1 METLNTILSQLT
13 YDDLDRW
20 AGAKIRTRGKSY
32 IKRVDGLHRTPEGQL
47 VAWVAGTEEYATL
60 VRPNEEG
67 GHAWFCTCSYADG
80 PCKHA
85 VAVLLAAA
93 ERVRQKRDIP
103 LLSIDDELH
112 LILFD
117 DRDDITQW
125 HDEEGHEGT
134 GAEAAAKGKPKLHK
148 LLDGKSREELLELLV
163 SLANDYPQ
171 VARVLVETEQLR
183 RGQIDLLVRSLR
195 REIQKLT
202 RDPAWSNHWNGER
215 SAPDYT
221 HVCHQFKTLLAA
233 GHADALLA
241 LGDELWQQGIEQVE
255 QANDEGE
262 TGSAIAECLDIV
274 VQALPQSSMPA
285 SAQLLWVIDHLLED
299 EFGLL
304 HSGEKALENPVY
316 TREDWREVAA
326 VLEKRMGEK
335 STSRSGS
342 SGTFGRTDLLNFL
355 ILAYRQSGWHEKIVP
370 LMEQEVDRLGNYGQ
384 LVDVLLAAGDPA
396 QARRWCIHGF
406 GRTIKVAPGTA
417 ERLQERLRQ
426 IAEAEQRHDLSAAHR
441 AQEFFRRPLLEKYK
455 DLRKAAEKVD
465 CWPVVRAGALGFL
478 ETGRRPDLRGT
489 TQEEHMVPAPNITTI
504 LYATDLG
511 ENTRPVFRLAVSQAR
526 RYNARLLM
534 LHVIEPLGSTGTA
547 IIANYLSGEAADKI
561 NQDGARDIIEIMK
574 SGLDAFC
581 QDELAAYGLDSDA
594 GDRYPGRQRQPSEE
608 ILEVAAKYRADMI
621 VMGKSY
627 HSFLGNALMGTTARR
642 VSRYSKIPVLL
653 VPNTND

>member
-32 IKRVDGLHRTPEGQL
+32 IKRVDGLHHTPEGQL

-262 TGSAIAECLDIV
+262 IGSAIAECLDIV

-478 ETGRRPDLRGT
+478 ETGRRPDLRGKDGAAET
-489 TQEEHMVPAPNITTI
+489 WPLPEPEVRFPAERQRSGLRDSFPDRKTLIDIAIFEKRFDDVVALYQAARKGQQCGETDRIVAKAVAKTHPDVALGIWRDMVDRLIAEVKPRAYIEAGGFLRLMHKVYEANH
-504 LYATDLG
+504 
-511 ENTRPVFRLAVSQAR
+511 RLADWHELLAELRQNHKAKR
-526 RYNARLLM
+526 RLLEV
-534 LHVIEPLGSTGTA
+534 LDS
-547 IIANYLSGEAADKI
+547 LSGAGRKI
-561 NQDGARDIIEIMK
+561 IG
-574 SGLDAFC
+574 
-581 QDELAAYGLDSDA
+581 
-594 GDRYPGRQRQPSEE
+594 
-608 ILEVAAKYRADMI
+608 
-621 VMGKSY
+621 
-627 HSFLGNALMGTTARR
+627 
-642 VSRYSKIPVLL
+642 
-653 VPNTND
+653 